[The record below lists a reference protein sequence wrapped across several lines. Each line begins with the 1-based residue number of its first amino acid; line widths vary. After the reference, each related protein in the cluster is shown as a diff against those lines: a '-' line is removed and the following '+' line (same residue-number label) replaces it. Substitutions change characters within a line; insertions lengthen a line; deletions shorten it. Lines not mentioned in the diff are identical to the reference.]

1 MTVQIIEIMGRA
13 TQGVTKPFICRG
25 EDEQIYFV
33 KGRGAGRR
41 GLICEWVA
49 GNLAQGLGLPVAH
62 FEIVDV
68 PQALIQLGS
77 RSDLS
82 ELGAGPAFGSQKI
95 LVVELSVSHIE
106 HVSAALKQDVLAFDW
121 WVQNADRTLSTEGGN
136 PNLFW
141 AVDENK
147 LVVLDHNQAFDLNFS
162 PQNFVDSHA
171 FSEEFS
177 AISEDWVVQARYCT
191 RFEEV
196 MAGWD
201 DFCNTVP
208 AEWWFIDP
216 ECTLP
221 VNFDRADI
229 KQRLLE
235 CRSEDF
241 WKMK

>member
-1 MTVQIIEIMGRA
+1 MIIEIVEIIGRA

-25 EDEQIYFV
+25 EDDQIYFV

-41 GLICEWVA
+41 SLICEWVA
-49 GNLAQGLGLPVAH
+49 GTLARDLGLPIAH

-95 LVVELSVSHIE
+95 LLVELSVSHME
-106 HVSAALKQDVLAFDW
+106 HVSDSLKQDVLAFDW
-121 WVQNADRTLSTEGGN
+121 WVQNADRTLSIEGGN

-141 AVDENK
+141 AVNENK
-147 LVVLDHNQAFDLNFS
+147 LVVLDHNQAFDLHFS
-162 PQNFVDSHA
+162 GPNFVDSHA
-171 FSEEFS
+171 FNEQFS
-177 AISEDWVVQARYCT
+177 TISEDCFVQAQYCA
-191 RFEEV
+191 RFEAV
-196 MAGWD
+196 VAGWD
-201 DFCNTVP
+201 SICNTVP
-208 AEWWFIDP
+208 SEWWFIDP

-235 CRSEDF
+235 CRRDDF